1 MSDRSVITRL
11 PLRYVLALFVAF
23 PAYGHGMASW
33 IMKNPEHSHCCGEHD
48 CGALARGD
56 VKITPAGYY
65 IQSRHETVPFAEAR
79 PSINE
84 QYWICVNLK
93 TTARR
98 CFFAPTQGM

>member
-1 MSDRSVITRL
+1 MADFRSITGL
-11 PLRYVLALFVAF
+11 PIRYALALFVAF
-23 PAYGHGMASW
+23 PAYGHGLASW
-33 IMKNPEHSHCCGEHD
+33 IMKNPEHAHCCGEHD
-48 CGALARGD
+48 CGALSRGD
-56 VKITPAGYY
+56 VKVTPAGYY
-65 IQSRHETVPFAEAR
+65 IQSRHEMVPFAEAK